1 MSTVTTE
8 EEETSF
14 VLKIFAEFDTDGTG
28 TINVNNF
35 NELCVA
41 CGLNP
46 NVVNMSDLDV
56 DGNNE
61 IDFNEFLI
69 WWKSF
74 TTNEL
79 NHHSAGTP
87 TILYIA
93 LRLRYLQ
100 RVVGN
105 SLRQVSHENK
115 LHLTSTSTSKIN
127 CAALRISVSKLEKD
141 AARLECKTTPTKEED
156 WVKLDTPEG
165 THGVLTFSIPIKKNA
180 KDFDV
185 GKSR

>member
-8 EEETSF
+8 ETSF
-14 VLKIFAEFDTDGTG
+14 VLNIFAEFDTDGTG

-41 CGLNP
+41 CGLSP
-46 NVVNMSDLDV
+46 NVVNMSDLDIN
-56 DGNNE
+56 GNNE

-79 NHHSAGTP
+79 NHQSAGTP
-87 TILYIA
+87 TILYTA

-100 RVVGN
+100 RVIGN
-105 SLRQVSHENK
+105 SIRQVSHENK
-115 LHLTSTSTSKIN
+115 LNSTSTSTTRS
-127 CAALRISVSKLEKD
+127 RSQPTPHV
-141 AARLECKTTPTKEED
+141 RLMVC
-156 WVKLDTPEG
+156 
-165 THGVLTFSIPIKKNA
+165 
-180 KDFDV
+180 
-185 GKSR
+185 